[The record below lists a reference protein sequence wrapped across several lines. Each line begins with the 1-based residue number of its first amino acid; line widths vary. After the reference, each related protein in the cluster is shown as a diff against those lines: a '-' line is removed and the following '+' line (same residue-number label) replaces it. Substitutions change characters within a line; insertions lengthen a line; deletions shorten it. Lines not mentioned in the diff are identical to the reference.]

1 MKSAHFGL
9 ADANGDVWTG
19 KRVAY
24 RSLEELL
31 AHSGGDGG
39 IGSVLIHGDNPDALK
54 ARLPF

>member
-1 MKSAHFGL
+1 MTSARLGL
-9 ADANGDVWTG
+9 ADENGDVWTG

-31 AHSGGDGG
+31 EHSGGDGG

-54 ARLPF
+54 AQVPR